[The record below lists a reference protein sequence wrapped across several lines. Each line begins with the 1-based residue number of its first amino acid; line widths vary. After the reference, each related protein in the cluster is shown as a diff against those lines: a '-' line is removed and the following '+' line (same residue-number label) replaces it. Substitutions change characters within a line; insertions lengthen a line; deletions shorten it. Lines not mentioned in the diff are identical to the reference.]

1 VRDWRHQFERDVDIP
16 PKEND
21 MSFLITLLII
31 FLVFA
36 VAGWGWRFTRRR

>member
-1 VRDWRHQFERDVDIP
+1 
-16 PKEND
+16 

-31 FLVFA
+31 FAIFA